1 MSAEEY
7 ATRIRESLHR
17 VEHWLHWQRGHPE
30 VVNIDGRYW
39 VGFQCATCGAVTG
52 MEECPEWLQDAP
64 MSEKRK

>member
-1 MSAEEY
+1 MSGWW
-7 ATRIRESLHR
+7 HR

-52 MEECPEWLQDAP
+52 MEECPEWLQDA
-64 MSEKRK
+64 SSAGESQKLIR